1 MSCIAM
7 GECCVLLPHQSPSC
21 SRVSFARAEARRG
34 FHLHVICRGLGLSR
48 IIFQPITARVI
59 EHDEPSMNPST
70 SIPPPPFAAAA
81 LRIYITKHNNNFTS
95 PAFACRFHIC
105 HTSQWQPYEH
115 TARPC
120 NQSSDSP
127 RNLHRPADALSAS
140 KRKDALSRHSA
151 HAYSLT
157 NVL

>member
-1 MSCIAM
+1 MRWVEVVIVSCY
-7 GECCVLLPHQSPSC
+7 LHLPSAL
-21 SRVSFARAEARRG
+21 SRFLCARRSST
-34 FHLHVICRGLGLSR
+34 RLSSAR
-48 IIFQPITARVI
+48 DLMRVRVVELTAQPITARVI
-59 EHDEPSMNPST
+59 TARMTEPSNPST
-70 SIPPPPFAAAA
+70 STPPPFAAQHFEST
-81 LRIYITKHNNNFTS
+81 LPSTTTFPL
-95 PAFACRFHIC
+95 PAFSCCFYTR